1 MATVTFHHSHP
12 ALCGSPGRG
21 WASAKNWPGVPVE
34 NRCKRCTVIAD
45 SFPAPAPPPGAVTIT
60 DQERVIWSGTFAD
73 FQRANLDSLSVS
85 EFCVLDQE
93 GSILIGG
100 GAAPLLM
107 VSVTHERDDSAG
119 ANPKTIN
126 LAAH

>member
-1 MATVTFHHSHP
+1 MATVT
-12 ALCGSPGRG
+12 
-21 WASAKNWPGVPVE
+21 
-34 NRCKRCTVIAD
+34 
-45 SFPAPAPPPGAVTIT
+45 IT
-60 DQERVIWSGTFAD
+60 DSDRVIWTGPYAD

-85 EFCVLDQE
+85 EFCVLDRE

-107 VSVTHERDDSAG
+107 VSVTHDRDDSAG